1 MAVTPGISQEM
12 SGAQNPAYR
21 RASHFSSSSPTFF
34 VGSCRSAHDPP
45 VGMAGTIWGKP
56 V

>member
-21 RASHFSSSSPTFF
+21 RASHFYFF
-34 VGSCRSAHDPP
+34 LPNVLRRVMPLGA
-45 VGMAGTIWGKP
+45 
-56 V
+56 